1 MEQIIASF
9 GTVYI
14 CVLTILGF
22 VLMGVDKQKAKK
34 RAWRIPE
41 RTLILVAFLGGGIGS
56 FLGMY
61 VFRHKTKHTKFVI
74 LFPLAA
80 VLSIVFLLKLNHFI

>member
-22 VLMGVDKQKAKK
+22 ALMGIDKQKAKK

-41 RTLILVAFLGGGIGS
+41 RTLMLVAFLGGGIGS

-61 VFRHKTKHTKFVI
+61 AFHHKTKHTKFVI
-74 LFPLAA
+74 LIPFAA
-80 VLSIVFLLKLNHFI
+80 VLSILLLLKLNHFI